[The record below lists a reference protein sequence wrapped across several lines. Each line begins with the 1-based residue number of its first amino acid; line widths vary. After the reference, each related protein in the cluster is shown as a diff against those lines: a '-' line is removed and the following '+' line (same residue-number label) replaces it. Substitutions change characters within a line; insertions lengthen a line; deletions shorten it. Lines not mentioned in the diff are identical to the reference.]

1 MPDEFEGLS
10 EVLTGLLRT
19 HRFSVCSSITIR
31 ITRGR

>member
-10 EVLTGLLRT
+10 EVLTGLLGTTDQRLQL
-19 HRFSVCSSITIR
+19 ITIR